1 MVATDLSGATVTFDQ
16 FRKSCCLPEFLATWC
31 PPSAAKM
38 PSLFRLQKELA
49 DYEVEFAFLS
59 SEQPDAVRKFIS
71 RRQWEGPFH
80 LVAGD
85 VPECFRTGAIPATF
99 IVDKTGSIELR
110 HFGAAK
116 RDDEGVVR
124 FLQGL
129 AVAPSD

>member
-1 MVATDLSGATVTFDQ
+1 
-16 FRKSCCLPEFLATWC
+16 
-31 PPSAAKM
+31 M

-116 RDDEGVVR
+116 TG
-124 FLQGL
+124 
-129 AVAPSD
+129 

>member
-85 VPECFRTGAIPATF
+85 VPECFRPGAIPATF

-116 RDDEGVVR
+116 TG
-124 FLQGL
+124 
-129 AVAPSD
+129 